1 MRNYFKKR
9 ESESGVILLVV
20 LIVIAILTTLVV
32 DFIYFTQ
39 VNTEVSANTRDEMK
53 AHYIAKSGVYVATGT
68 IKNQAIEQLS
78 AITSIT
84 NDLSGISTG
93 YWSIK
98 IPSSPVGDGVVSVTV
113 IDERSKI
120 NLNALVNQA
129 TNQVDSQVRVE
140 LTELFRMVGVDN
152 GKSSRFISSLI
163 NWLDH
168 PIEGLEGN
176 DQDPNGANAQFYAQ
190 LASPYQI
197 KDGPLDSLGEI
208 RMIDGMDDDFFNKI
222 NDYVTVYPAD
232 KRVNFSTAPEVVMI
246 AAIKGA
252 GVSAIHSSGGNVPDD
267 IAQNVAKAVID
278 ARKDNPIINQAKVR
292 QIVQKENTDPT
303 IPIAA
308 GLSGVVLNTGQSDV
322 FSVMSTGIIGQ
333 VDPIVR
339 IINAVV
345 RKTISGNSQGV
356 KIISWKER

>member
-9 ESESGVILLVV
+9 KSESGVILLVV

-32 DFIYFTQ
+32 DFIYSTQ
-39 VNTEVSANTRDEMK
+39 VNTEISANARDEMK
-53 AHYIAKSGVYVATGT
+53 AHYIAKSGVYVAAGT
-68 IKNQAIEQLS
+68 IKNQAIEQLGTF
-78 AITSIT
+78 TSIT
-84 NDLSGISTG
+84 NDLSGNSAG

-120 NLNALVNQA
+120 NLNALVDPFANHIDFK
-129 TNQVDSQVRVE
+129 VCVE
-140 LTELFRMVGVDN
+140 LTELFRRVGVDN

-168 PIEGLEGN
+168 PIEGKGN
-176 DQDPNGANAQFYAQ
+176 DQDPNGANAQFYAK

-208 RMIDGMDDDFFNKI
+208 RMIDGMDDGFFNKI
-222 NDYVTVYPAD
+222 KDYVTVYPND
-232 KRVNFSTAPEVVMI
+232 LKINFSTAPVVVMK
-246 AAIKGA
+246 AAIMGA
-252 GVSAIHSSGGNVPDD
+252 TAKDCSGGNVMEN
-267 IAQNVAKAVID
+267 IAENIAKAVID
-278 ARKDNPIINQAKVR
+278 ARKDSVSHNITSQMVQAKVE
-292 QIVQKENTDPT
+292 KGPT
-303 IPIAA
+303 YNNLRS
-308 GLSGVVLNTGQSDV
+308 GLTGVVMQNGQSDV

-339 IINAVV
+339 IISAVV
-345 RKTISGNSQGV
+345 KKTTSGNSHGAN
-356 KIISWKER
+356 IMSRKEQ